1 MATRAA
7 LVGIRDDIRIAC
19 REVALWSLVAVG
31 LGNLFAGIV
40 FGVGD
45 WVPTFVV
52 LDITYANFGFTVWAS
67 VIFLS
72 GHPPPAPTGL
82 GLVAKT
88 LGLVLVALAMLT
100 IAGLAGI
107 AIQLFRNA
115 PLEVLQHARGLYAN
129 FGWNTAHLAM
139 LAVATQAIVGRR
151 WLGIAATA
159 ALWGGSNLC
168 FEHPLLRFGAPV
180 TPASGMN
187 GFGPLLPPLV
197 AAGIYWTGLCIA
209 LLAVGRWVARRR
221 TANADR
227 PPLPPLGPNAFAV
240 IWTATVAWIVTGGWI
255 FHSMNIDNDHETQ
268 ANRATRADE
277 MSARP
282 AVPGDVP
289 QPVYSR
295 LDLDVEI
302 RPAERSLASRGTGIA
317 VNRLDVPIP
326 EIHFS
331 IPRTLTVEALMLT
344 GELVSADAPGG
355 YRRYRL
361 NRPLEPRETLKIAFA
376 LEWNGPRFEPA
387 TANRILA
394 NGTFVSTSD
403 VVPAM
408 GLHASPFERAP
419 PVAFRARISTS
430 LDQVAVTAGTLVG
443 VWKENGRSFFE
454 YESEVPV
461 HPLTTIHSGSYAVA
475 RERWNN
481 VDLEVFHH
489 PAHRGN
495 VPRTIEAARRTLA
508 QWNRAEPYPH
518 SLLRLVEVPDYQ
530 PFRRVGIGSL
540 GTKTNAP
547 TAAPRGMVWPYSERG
562 RPFSTPPPTEST
574 RRRASGR
581 RRG

>member
-1 MATRAA
+1 MF
-7 LVGIRDDIRIAC
+7 
-19 REVALWSLVAVG
+19 G
-31 LGNLFAGIV
+31 LGNLVAGIV

-45 WVPTFVV
+45 WAPTFVV
-52 LDITYANFGFTVWAS
+52 LDITYANFGFAVWAS

-107 AIQLFRNA
+107 AIQLCRNA
-115 PLEVLQHARGLYAN
+115 PLEVSQNAQGLYAN
-129 FGWNTAHLAM
+129 FGWSTAHLAI
-139 LAVATQAIVGRR
+139 LAVATQAIVGRP

-168 FEHPLLRFGAPV
+168 FEHTLLRLGAPV
-180 TPASGMN
+180 NPASGMN
-187 GFGPLLPPLV
+187 GFGPFLPQQV
-197 AAGIYWTGLCIA
+197 AAGIYWTGFCIA

-221 TANADR
+221 SATADG

-240 IWTATVAWIVTGGWI
+240 IWTATVAWMVSGGWI
-255 FHSMNIDNDHETQ
+255 LYSTDADNDDDTE
-268 ANRATRADE
+268 ADRRTRAKVL
-277 MSARP
+277 SRRQA
-282 AVPGDVP
+282 ALGDVP

-302 RPAERSLASRGTGIA
+302 RPADRSLASRGTGIA

-331 IPRTLTVEALMLT
+331 IPRGLTVEALALT
-344 GELVSADAPGG
+344 GDLVSADAPGG

-361 NRPLEPRETLKIAFA
+361 NRPLEPRETLKIEFA

-387 TANRILA
+387 TAYRILA

-430 LDQVAVTAGTLVG
+430 LDQVAITAGTLVG

-454 YESEVPV
+454 YESQVPV
-461 HPLTTIHSGSYAVA
+461 LPLTTIHSGRYAVA

-508 QWNRAEPYPH
+508 QWSPAEPYPH
-518 SLLRLVEVPDYQ
+518 SLLRLVEVPDYH

-547 TAAPRGMVWPYSERG
+547 TAATRGMVWPYSERG

-574 RRRASGR
+574 RPRA
-581 RRG
+581 

>member
-1 MATRAA
+1 MCTA
-7 LVGIRDDIRIAC
+7 LRGIRDEVRIAC
-19 REVALWSLVAVG
+19 RSVVGWSLLAVG
-31 LGNLFAGIV
+31 LGNLFTGIV

-45 WVPTFVV
+45 WVPTFHV
-52 LDITYANFGFTVWAS
+52 LDITYANFGFTVWAA
-67 VIFLS
+67 VIFFS

-88 LGLVLVALAMLT
+88 LGLGLVALAMLT
-100 IAGLAGI
+100 VAGLAGL
-107 AIQLFRNA
+107 AIQLCRSSS
-115 PLEVLQHARGLYAN
+115 LDLLQHARGLYAN
-129 FGWNTAHLAM
+129 FGWGTAHLAM
-139 LAVATQAIVGRR
+139 LAVATQAIVGRP
-151 WLGIAATA
+151 WLGIAATV

-168 FEHPLLRFGAPV
+168 LEHTLLGFGAPV
-180 TPASGMN
+180 SPASGMN
-187 GFGPLLPPLV
+187 GFGPFLPRQV
-197 AAGIYWTGLCIA
+197 AAGIYWTGFCIA
-209 LLAVGRWVARRR
+209 LLAAGRWVARRR
-221 TANADR
+221 SATADG
-227 PPLPPLGPNAFAV
+227 PPLPPPGPNAFAV
-240 IWTATVAWIVTGGWI
+240 VWTATVAWMVSGGWI
-255 FHSMNIDNDHETQ
+255 LYSMDTDDDT
-268 ANRATRADE
+268 AADLRTRAKV
-277 MSARP
+277 MSRRHA
-282 AVPGDVP
+282 ALGDIP

-295 LDLDVEI
+295 LDLNVEI

-317 VNRLDVPIP
+317 INRLDVPIP

-331 IPRTLTVEALMLT
+331 IPRTLTVEALTLT
-344 GELVSADAPGG
+344 GDLVSADAPGG

-376 LEWNGPRFEPA
+376 LQWNGPRFEPA
-387 TANRILA
+387 TAHRILA
-394 NGTFVSTSD
+394 NGTSVSTSD

-430 LDQVAVTAGTLVG
+430 LDQVAITAGTLVG

-461 HPLTTIHSGSYAVA
+461 HPLTTIHSGSYVVA

-489 PAHRGN
+489 PAHRDN